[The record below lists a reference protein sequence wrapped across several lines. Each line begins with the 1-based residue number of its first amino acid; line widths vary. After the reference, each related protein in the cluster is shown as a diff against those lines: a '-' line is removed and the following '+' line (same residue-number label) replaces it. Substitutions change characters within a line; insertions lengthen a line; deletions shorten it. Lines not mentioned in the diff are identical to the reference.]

1 MEAGK
6 GRRAKKCLEMRVGKS
21 ERAREGGGRRETA
34 GMGQADRAGEEKFN
48 LETQSSKLPKEV
60 HAPSIHR
67 RARRARPRGREAE
80 QSGPGSITNNYPGQC
95 NNNPV
100 GRDLTGQIDP
110 IRGHNNNVQL
120 TTWLQSLTGIPHTS

>member
-60 HAPSIHR
+60 HTPCIHR
-67 RARRARPRGREAE
+67 RARRRREGGGRAGGWDDFSRGTKFHPVAAP
-80 QSGPGSITNNYPGQC
+80 GPNQLPLLI
-95 NNNPV
+95 
-100 GRDLTGQIDP
+100 LTPNANLVLLSYLSRQVKT
-110 IRGHNNNVQL
+110 HSQL
-120 TTWLQSLTGIPHTS
+120 